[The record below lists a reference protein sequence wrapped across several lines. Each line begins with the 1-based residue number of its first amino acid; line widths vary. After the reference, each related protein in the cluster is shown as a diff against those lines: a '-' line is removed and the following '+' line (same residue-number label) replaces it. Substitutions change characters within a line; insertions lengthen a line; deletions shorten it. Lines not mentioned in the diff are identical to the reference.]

1 MRMVKQEMEM
11 PDSEKIT
18 LNMNAVDLGKIDLLV
33 QEGVYSNRTD
43 FIRTAIRSQL
53 EKHTFEV
60 QQTVTRHS
68 YVIGVLAYDR
78 KDLEARRAQG
88 VKLTITV
95 VGMLNLANDIPS
107 ELAAEVI
114 ETVQVRG
121 VFNASEAVKAALADR
136 MK

>member
-1 MRMVKQEMEM
+1 M

-18 LNMNAVDLGKIDLLV
+18 INMNPVDLGKIDLLV

-68 YVIGVLAYDR
+68 YAIGVLAYNR

-95 VGMLNLANDIPS
+95 VGMLNLDNDIPP